1 MSVPSEP
8 GDVTKTGADSAVPWL
23 APALVAATLG
33 GIGRAPFA
41 PGTWGSL
48 VGLPLSLATG
58 AVATWL
64 AGAVAP
70 PRGTLAIEAGLIAV
84 VCLAG
89 VPICTRAAALLGRG
103 KDPGAVVFDEMAAL
117 PIVLLLV
124 PLPERSPVWLGAAFV
139 LFRIFD
145 IAKPFPCRRLERL
158 PAGWGIMADDWA
170 AAAWAA
176 ACLSFVRAVVLS

>member
-1 MSVPSEP
+1 M
-8 GDVTKTGADSAVPWL
+8 GDLPEARRETSGGAAAPPWL
-23 APALVAATLG
+23 APVLLVATCG

-48 VGLPLSLATG
+48 LGIPFALATG
-58 AVATWL
+58 AAATWL
-64 AGAVAP
+64 AGPLAARFVVV
-70 PRGTLAIEAGLIAV
+70 AIEAGLVAAI
-84 VCLAG
+84 CLVG
-89 VPICTRAAALLGRG
+89 VPLCTRAAALLGRG
-103 KDPGAVVFDEMAAL
+103 KDPGAVVYDEMAAL
-117 PIVLLLV
+117 PLVLL
-124 PLPERSPVWLGAAFV
+124 PLSPAERSPAWLAAAFV

-176 ACLSFVRAVVLS
+176 ACLHLARVLILS